1 MSIDHQNAGTQRTFV
16 MAHAEQLRHPRWVP
30 VPQPISER
38 MLGIGHGVD
47 SCEDRWMAATARQV
61 DDPASATP

>member
-1 MSIDHQNAGTQRTFV
+1 MSIDHQKAGMQRTFV
-16 MAHAEQLRHPRWVP
+16 MAHAERLRHSRWVP
-30 VPQPISER
+30 QSISER

-61 DDPASATP
+61 DDPGSATP